1 MNLKFKI
8 LAEDGKART
17 GVLSVNG
24 KRLETPNVIY
34 AATYATINC
43 ITPSQYPAL
52 GVNALM
58 LNTFHLARP
67 NKPNGKLPIIDL
79 IEKKGGVSNYM
90 GLKNEVTMSDS
101 GGFQIMSYGD
111 SRVDGTGKVAFPY
124 PNLVKDESKRKVYVD
139 EKGATFHVVIDGA
152 VSEFRLTP
160 EISMQLQ
167 ARLNTDI
174 AFAFDQCHT
183 LKDHEETR
191 KILNRSHRWEKESL
205 ERRNKN
211 QALYGIVH
219 GGQFKD
225 LRLKSASVIS
235 EMGFDGLS
243 IGGYL
248 GSTAKEM
255 HEVLDY
261 TIPAIDR
268 SKPLHLL
275 GIGRINDFFEC
286 ISRGVDTF
294 DCVEITRLG
303 RHNWAIV
310 HPSESDKTRNV
321 LVIKESQ
328 HKNDDNPISRY
339 CGCHV
344 CKTMTRADLISLK
357 AHNADEEIKKKNE
370 NLYRSA
376 LTSHNIAFVSK
387 LMSDIR
393 TAIKEHRFESL
404 KKEWLG
410 VIGSK
415 RETKGL

>member
-1 MNLKFKI
+1 MNFEFKI

-17 GVLSVNG
+17 GVLNVNG
-24 KRLETPNVIY
+24 KRLETPSMIY

-43 ITPSQYPAL
+43 ITPSQYPSL

-67 NKPNGKLPIIDL
+67 NKRDKHLPIIDL
-79 IEKKGGVSNYM
+79 IEQKGGISRYM

-111 SRVDGTGKVAFPY
+111 SRVDGTGKIAFPHQY
-124 PNLVKDESKRKVYVD
+124 LKKDESKRKVYID
-139 EKGATFHVVIDGA
+139 ENGATFHVVINGTA
-152 VSEFRLTP
+152 FEFRLTP
-160 EISMQLQ
+160 EISMQSQ
-167 ARLNTDI
+167 ARLKTDI

-183 LKDHEETR
+183 LRGHEETR
-191 KILNRSHRWEKESL
+191 KILDRSHRWEKESL
-205 ERRNKN
+205 EHRNKN
-211 QALYGIVH
+211 QAVYGIVH

-225 LRLKSASVIS
+225 LRLESASVIS

-248 GSTAKEM
+248 GKTSKEM
-255 HEVLDY
+255 RKILDY

-268 SKPLHLL
+268 SKSLHLL

-294 DCVEITRLG
+294 DCVEITRWG
-303 RHNWAIV
+303 RHEWAIV
-310 HPSESDKTRNV
+310 HPSESDKTHSV
-321 LVIKESQ
+321 LVLKESR
-328 HKNDDNPISRY
+328 HKNDNSPISRH
-339 CGCHV
+339 CSCHV
-344 CKTMTRADLISLK
+344 CATMTRSDLIKLK

-376 LTSHNIAFVSK
+376 LTSHNISFVSK

-393 TAIKEHRFESL
+393 SAIKEHRFEAL

-410 VIGSK
+410 VTGS
-415 RETKGL
+415 